1 MVKNEANGR
10 KNICPSMH
18 APNEMSSLV
27 NKKKNDVICIIG
39 MHRSGTSMVAR
50 LLNLCGLDLG
60 PSEQFLKPNE
70 YNPLGYF
77 ENEILSYKI
86 NDALLAHLGASW
98 DNPPL
103 VAEGWE
109 HDPSL
114 EPIVHEAKS
123 VLKTFS
129 KHSHWGW
136 KDPRT
141 TVLLPFWKSLIPN
154 LRFVICVRNPLEVAA
169 SLGTRDRIPIQKGVY
184 LWNQYMQAAIRNTQ
198 GCPRLFTFYEDYFQD
213 ASREIDRLVEFCELQ
228 KLDDMSVLHNS
239 ISTKLRHHSSETIDL
254 LNKDK
259 LLTEYKLFYVGLRAL
274 TSDTLVGAA
283 SDGRR
288 ENLISDHVSK
298 FVTLLEQF
306 HDKSAIAK

>member
-1 MVKNEANGR
+1 MNMPG
-10 KNICPSMH
+10 I
-18 APNEMSSLV
+18 V
-27 NKKKNDVICIIG
+27 NKKKSRVICIIG
-39 MHRSGTSMVAR
+39 MHRSGTSMVAQ

-70 YNPLGYF
+70 HNPLGYF
-77 ENEILSYKI
+77 ENECISYKI

-114 EPIVHEAKS
+114 EPIVQEAKS

-129 KHSHWGW
+129 KHSQWGW

-154 LRFVICVRNPLEVAA
+154 LRFVICVRHPLEVAA
-169 SLGTRDRIPIQKGVY
+169 SLAKRDRIPIQKGVY
-184 LWNQYMQAAIRNTQ
+184 LWNQYMQAAIRSTQ
-198 GCPRLFTFYEDYFQD
+198 GCPRLFSFYEDYFQN
-213 ASREIDRLVEFCELQ
+213 ASREIDRLVEFCELK

-254 LNKDK
+254 LNQDK
-259 LLTEYKLFYVGLRAL
+259 LLTEYKLFYAELRTL
-274 TSDTLVGAA
+274 TSDTLVEAA
-283 SDGRR
+283 SDSMR
-288 ENLISDHVSK
+288 ENLISSHVSK

-306 HDKSAIAK
+306 QDEPAVAK